1 MKYSVLFLA
10 IAFLL
15 MTVIISPV
23 IAANDS
29 ADDSGTAQ
37 PIVKPQLSLPIAVLS
52 AFAGVFL
59 SFIIPVLAKYGVKI
73 KTLRENNQ
81 AVNHI
86 KEFSDIATPYLITAV
101 QSLLIAVVVVAVV
114 LSQGTLLTEWYVAFI
129 AGYTFDATIQKV
141 KAG

>member
-1 MKYSVLFLA
+1 MKKVVFFLA

-15 MTVIISPV
+15 MMIIIPPA

-29 ADDSGTAQ
+29 ADDDGTVQ
-37 PIVKPQLSLPIAVLS
+37 PIVKPPLSLPVAILS
-52 AFAGVFL
+52 AFAGVLL

-73 KTLRENNQ
+73 KTLRNEK
-81 AVNHI
+81 AVNHL

-114 LSQGTLLTEWYVAFI
+114 LGQGTLLTEWYVAFI